1 MAFLYITEYARQALD
16 YRGHVAAGEE
26 PAITVQKIVIAAGS
40 TSSAAFNAKTR
51 FVELHTDATVCH
63 VRFGAS
69 PQTAVITDKR
79 MAADQTQFF
88 GVKPGH
94 IVANLAG
101 V

>member
-16 YRGHVAAGEE
+16 YRGIVAAGEE
-26 PAITVQKIVIAAGS
+26 PAITVQKIAIAAGS

-51 FVELHTDATVCH
+51 FVELHTDAVCH
-63 VRFGAS
+63 VRFGAA

-79 MAADQTQFF
+79 MAANQTQFF
-88 GVKPGH
+88 GVKPGD